1 LTKGLDGL
9 YIFRGFV
16 DCFGASTPLTP
27 PAAVC
32 KPFFYPGGITMNE
45 LVKVFEG
52 RDIRILDQ
60 DGQPWFVGKDVC
72 EVLGYANHNK
82 AMIDHCKGVT
92 NRYTLATDGGN
103 QDMRVINESDLY
115 RLIIRSN
122 RPEAVQFE
130 KWIMEEVLPSIRKN
144 GGYLSTS
151 VDFTDP
157 ENIQKLLDGWKK
169 DRAKLIIAESRID
182 RLVHNTT
189 TYTTTEIAKEL
200 GFKSAQALND
210 DLKARGIHYK
220 DSRGV
225 WVLYAEYAG
234 KGLQNIKQKEVN
246 GYARY
251 YSEWTGLGRDWL
263 NGLYRK

>member
-1 LTKGLDGL
+1 
-9 YIFRGFV
+9 
-16 DCFGASTPLTP
+16 
-27 PAAVC
+27 
-32 KPFFYPGGITMNE
+32 MNE
-45 LVKVFEG
+45 LKKVFDG
-52 RDIRILDQ
+52 HDIRILDQ
-60 DGQPWFVGKDVC
+60 DGQTWFVLKDVC
-72 EVLGYANHNK
+72 DVLGLTTPAKVSERLESDEVSQTHI
-82 AMIDHCKGVT
+82 IDSM
-92 NRYTLATDGGN
+92 NRSQETTI
-103 QDMRVINESDLY
+103 INESGLY
-115 RLIIRSN
+115 NVIIRSDKPDAK
-122 RPEAVQFE
+122 RFR
-130 KWIMEEVLPSIRKN
+130 KWITSEVLPSIRKN
-144 GGYLSTS
+144 GGYLSPS
-151 VDFTDP
+151 VDFADP

-169 DRAKLIIAESRID
+169 DRAKLVIAESRID

-210 DLKARGIHYK
+210 DLKDRGIHYK

-263 NGLYRK
+263 NGLYRKDSGIV